1 MAVSMIEAFTK
12 IAPVLPRLMSARIG
26 IVIADK
32 EKWIAAN
39 SIDELKKSVVVGQP
53 IKAGSAV
60 EVAMREKR
68 RVVVNVAKEVYGVP
82 YVAISVPLT
91 DDSGQII
98 GAVAVHE
105 SMEHHELVHET
116 ADRLNNLTYA
126 LVDSLGQIASKAG
139 TLADSAEGL
148 KQLADKAETE
158 VAETDEVI
166 SFIKT
171 VAMQTNM
178 LGLNAAIEA
187 ARAGEQG
194 RGFAVV
200 AEEVRKLAESSAD
213 SAERITATLTKIRDS
228 IASINR
234 EIGQLSA
241 VNIEQA
247 NLIEEIS
254 SQSGSLKEASE
265 RLNQMAAKTES

>member
-1 MAVSMIEAFTK
+1 MTEAFVAV
-12 IAPVLPRLMSARIG
+12 APVLPRLMSARIG
-26 IVIADK
+26 IVVADK

-39 SIDELKKSVVVGQP
+39 AIDELKKSVVVGQP
-53 IKAGSAV
+53 IKTGSAV
-60 EVAMREKR
+60 DVAMREKR
-68 RVVVNVAKEVYGVP
+68 RVTVNVGKEVYGVP

-91 DDSGQII
+91 DDNGQVI

-105 SMEHHELVHET
+105 SMEHHELMHET
-116 ADRLNNLTYA
+116 ADRLNNLTSA
-126 LVDSLGQIASKAG
+126 LVESLGQIAGKAG
-139 TLADSAEGL
+139 VLAESAEGL

-158 VAETDEVI
+158 VSETDEVI
-166 SFIKT
+166 SFIKS

-200 AEEVRKLAESSAD
+200 AEEVRKLAESSSD
-213 SAERITATLTKIRDS
+213 SAERITVTLTKIRDS
-228 IASINR
+228 IASINHK
-234 EIGQLSA
+234 IGQLSA

-254 SQSGSLKEASE
+254 SQSGSLKEASA
-265 RLNQMAAKTES
+265 RLNKMAAEVNE

>member
-1 MAVSMIEAFTK
+1 MAVSMTEAFK
-12 IAPVLPRLMSARIG
+12 AVAPILPRLVTQRIG
-26 IVIADK
+26 IVVADR

-39 SIDELKKSVVVGQP
+39 PINELKKSVVVGEAVKP
-53 IKAGSAV
+53 GSAV
-60 EVAMREKR
+60 EVAMRENR
-68 RVVVNVAKEVYGVP
+68 RVVVNVPKDVYGVP
-82 YVAISVPLT
+82 YVAISMPLEEN
-91 DDSGQII
+91 GQVV

-105 SMEHHELVHET
+105 SLEHHDLMHET
-116 ADRLNNLTYA
+116 ADRLNNLTNA
-126 LVDSLGQIASKAG
+126 LVESLSQIAGKASI
-139 TLADSAEGL
+139 LADSAEGL
-148 KQLADKAETE
+148 KSLADQAETE

-166 SFIKT
+166 SFIKS

-213 SAERITATLTKIRDS
+213 SAERITTTLTKIRDS
-228 IASINR
+228 IRSINQ

-254 SQSGSLKEASE
+254 GQSGSLKEASS
-265 RLNQMAAKTES
+265 RLEKMAAETDE

>member
-1 MAVSMIEAFTK
+1 MAVSMTEAFCAV
-12 IAPVLPRLMSARIG
+12 APVLPRLVSARIG
-26 IVIADK
+26 VVVANT

-39 SIDELKKSVVVGQP
+39 SIDELKNSVIVGEP
-53 IKAGSAV
+53 IKPGSAV
-60 EVAMREKR
+60 DVAMREKR
-68 RVVVNVAKEVYGVP
+68 RVVVNVGKEVYGVP
-82 YVAISVPLT
+82 YIAISIPLT
-91 DDSGQII
+91 DSAGNVV

-105 SMEHHELVHET
+105 SLEHRELMHET
-116 ADRLNNLTYA
+116 ADRLNNLTTA
-126 LVDSLGQIASKAG
+126 LVESLKQIADKAG
-139 TLADSAEGL
+139 TLADSAGDL
-148 KQLADKAETE
+148 KDLADKAETE

-166 SFIKT
+166 SFIKS

-228 IASINR
+228 IESINK

-254 SQSGSLKEASE
+254 SQSGSLKEAAE
-265 RLNQMAAKTES
+265 RLNKMAAETEA

>member
-1 MAVSMIEAFTK
+1 MSVSLLEAFTK
-12 IAPVLPRLMSARIG
+12 IAPIMPRLMTSKVG
-26 IVIADK
+26 IVVSDR

-39 SIDELKKSVVVGQP
+39 SINELKKSVVVGEKIHP
-53 IKAGSAV
+53 GSAV
-60 EVAMREKR
+60 DVAMREKR
-68 RVVVNVAKEVYGVP
+68 RVVVEVGKEVYGVP
-82 YVAISVPLT
+82 YVAVSVPIEE
-91 DDSGQII
+91 DGAIV

-105 SMEHHELVHET
+105 SLEHHEIMHDT
-116 ADRLNNLTYA
+116 AQRLKNLTNA
-126 LVDSLGQIASKAG
+126 LVDSLNQIAGKASILAESAG
-139 TLADSAEGL
+139 GLKNLAD
-148 KQLADKAETE
+148 QAETE

-166 SFIKT
+166 SFIKS

-228 IASINR
+228 IRSINQ
-234 EIGQLSA
+234 EISQLST

-254 SQSGSLKEASE
+254 NQSGSLKEASSLME
-265 RLNQMAAKTES
+265 KMASDNNA

>member
-1 MAVSMIEAFTK
+1 MSVSMLEAFKAVTP
-12 IAPVLPRLMSARIG
+12 ILPRLMTQKVG
-26 IVIADK
+26 IVVADK
-32 EKWIAAN
+32 ENWIAAN
-39 SIDELKKSVVVGQP
+39 SIQELKDSVVVGEKIHP
-53 IKAGSAV
+53 GSAV
-60 EVAMREKR
+60 DVAMREKR
-68 RVVVNVAKEVYGVP
+68 RVVIEVGKEVYGVP
-82 YVAISVPLT
+82 YIAVSMPIEEDGKIV
-91 DDSGQII
+91 

-105 SMEHHELVHET
+105 SLERHALLHET
-116 ADRLNNLTYA
+116 AERLTGLTNA
-126 LVDSLGQIASKAG
+126 LVESLHQIAGKAS

-148 KQLADKAETE
+148 KGLADKAEAE

-166 SFIKT
+166 SFIKS

-213 SAERITATLTKIRDS
+213 SAERITDTLMKIRDS
-228 IASINR
+228 IRSISQ
-234 EIGQLSA
+234 EISQLSA

-254 SQSGSLKEASE
+254 EQSGSLQQASARME
-265 RLNQMAAKTES
+265 KMAGDMNP